1 MLKHVHSI
9 VAAIARRFRSRAV
22 LELENLALRHQLH
35 VLRRQRPGRPRL
47 FTIDRLL
54 WVWLYRL
61 WPRCLDTMVLVKPAT
76 VVQWHRQGFRLFW
89 RWRSRSGRPSV
100 DREVRDLIR
109 QMSGA
114 NPLWGAPRIH
124 GELLKLGIEISRATV
139 AKYMVRRRGRPSP
152 TWRSFLRNQAAGI
165 AAIDMFVVASA
176 SFRLLYVIII
186 LAHDRR
192 KIVRF
197 DVTRH
202 PTAGWLARQ
211 ITEAFPWDTA
221 PRYLLRDRD
230 ASYGT
235 DFRKQVDAMGIAEV
249 VSAARSPWQNAYVER
264 VIGSI
269 RRECLDYIVI
279 FNERHLRRVLSTYID
294 YYHRSRTHLSLDK
307 DCPDPRPVMPPEN
320 RKSRRLPASQWPASP
335 LRTSRRLILPRSLL
349 PNGWTATAAPRLTIA
364 RSGLF
369 DLNNASNI
377 CPPERGPIRSFNA
390 NSKSISRPAKIR
402 ASDRIFSR
410 DSRPLCRPEHIRSV
424 CQQLPLPLRDLVG
437 VNLKLCGQLG
447 QRLVLAQR
455 CQRYAGLKLRSV
467 LAAGAPP

>member
-1 MLKHVHSI
+1 MLKPVHSI

-89 RWRSRSGRPSV
+89 RWRSRSGRPSL

-109 QMSGA
+109 QMNTA

-124 GELLKLGIEISRATV
+124 GELLKLGIEISQATV
-139 AKYMVRRRGRPSP
+139 AKYMLRRRGRPSP

-176 SFRLLYVIII
+176 SFRLLYVMII
-186 LAHDRR
+186 LTHDRR

-211 ITEAFPWDTA
+211 VTEAFPWDTA

-230 ASYGT
+230 SSYGQ

-264 VIGSI
+264 VIGSL

-279 FNERHLRRVLSTYID
+279 FNERHLRRILSSYAD

-307 DCPDPRPVMPPEN
+307 DCPDPRPVMPP
-320 RKSRRLPASQWPASP
+320 
-335 LRTSRRLILPRSLL
+335 
-349 PNGWTATAAPRLTIA
+349 
-364 RSGLF
+364 RSGRVVAFPQVNGLHHRY
-369 DLNNASNI
+369 
-377 CPPERGPIRSFNA
+377 ER
-390 NSKSISRPAKIR
+390 
-402 ASDRIFSR
+402 
-410 DSRPLCRPEHIRSV
+410 
-424 CQQLPLPLRDLVG
+424 
-437 VNLKLCGQLG
+437 
-447 QRLVLAQR
+447 
-455 CQRYAGLKLRSV
+455 
-467 LAAGAPP
+467 LAA

>member
-89 RWRSRSGRPSV
+89 RWRSRSGRPSL

-109 QMSGA
+109 QMNTA

-124 GELLKLGIEISRATV
+124 GELLKLGIEISQATV

-176 SFRLLYVIII
+176 SFRLLYVMII

-192 KIVRF
+192 TIVRF
-197 DVTRH
+197 DVTRN

-230 ASYGT
+230 SSYGQ
-235 DFRKQVDAMGIAEV
+235 DFRKQVDAMGIADV

-264 VIGSI
+264 VIGSL

-279 FNERHLRRVLSTYID
+279 FNERHLRRILSSYAD
-294 YYHRSRTHLSLDK
+294 YYHRCRTHLSLDK
-307 DCPDPRPVMPPEN
+307 DCPDPRMVMPP
-320 RKSRRLPASQWPASP
+320 RIGKVVAVPQV
-335 LRTSRRLILPRSLL
+335 
-349 PNGWTATAAPRLTIA
+349 NGLHHRY
-364 RSGLF
+364 
-369 DLNNASNI
+369 
-377 CPPERGPIRSFNA
+377 ER
-390 NSKSISRPAKIR
+390 
-402 ASDRIFSR
+402 
-410 DSRPLCRPEHIRSV
+410 
-424 CQQLPLPLRDLVG
+424 
-437 VNLKLCGQLG
+437 
-447 QRLVLAQR
+447 
-455 CQRYAGLKLRSV
+455 
-467 LAAGAPP
+467 LAA